1 MLSSSS
7 RRRQPLVLIPK
18 MPADVH
24 NLAEVERYVKDDTNV
39 SKRDADSDSDQEHSN
54 KRQASAP
61 PSPSV
66 SPSGE
71 DHATSPLNGPALN
84 AALSSAQN
92 TSGLVLTAEQQQQIL
107 QYAQANGQQDLVASL
122 ANAMVSPISIP
133 GNLSS
138 ALLQSL
144 QAANV
149 ITSLP
154 GPPPHLPN
162 MDGSTTGQVNDD
174 DESDSQRKRTNNGRA
189 LTDDERRQRRLLR
202 NRMAAKECRKK
213 KKHYVQSMEDKI
225 ARLEEDNLRLRKDI
239 EEANAKLALGN
250 IQEGSESYR
259 LMKEVEELN
268 AKLGHPGLQFIHG
281 VGQQLGEL
289 AQSQTADSR
298 TTDTDSASA

>member
-1 MLSSSS
+1 
-7 RRRQPLVLIPK
+7 

-24 NLAEVERYVKDDTNV
+24 NLAEVERYVKEDTHN
-39 SKRDADSDSDQEHSN
+39 SKRNADSDSDQDHSS
-54 KRQASAP
+54 KRKTSAP

-66 SPSGE
+66 SPSG
-71 DHATSPLNGPALN
+71 DNHAAASLNGAALN

-107 QYAQANGQQDLVASL
+107 QYAQANGQQDLAASL
-122 ANAMVSPISIP
+122 ANAMVSPISVP

-138 ALLQSL
+138 TLLQSL

-154 GPPPHLPN
+154 GPPHLPN
-162 MDGSTTGQVNDD
+162 MDGSTTGQVST
-174 DESDSQRKRTNNGRA
+174 EEDSAHHRKQANNGRA

-213 KKHYVQSMEDKI
+213 KKHYVQTMEEKI
-225 ARLEEDNLRLRKDI
+225 SHLEEENQRLRKEI
-239 EEANAKLALGN
+239 EAANAKLALGSM
-250 IQEGSESYR
+250 QEGSESYR

-289 AQSQTADSR
+289 AQAQATESR
-298 TTDTDSASA
+298 SSNTNDTKM

>member
-1 MLSSSS
+1 
-7 RRRQPLVLIPK
+7 

-24 NLAEVERYVKDDTNV
+24 NLAEVERYVKEETHV
-39 SKRDADSDSDQEHSN
+39 SKRDADSDSDQDHSN
-54 KRQASAP
+54 KRKASAP

-71 DHATSPLNGPALN
+71 NHVTSPLNGAALN

-92 TSGLVLTAEQQQQIL
+92 ASGLVLTAEQQQQIL
-107 QYAQANGQQDLVASL
+107 QYAQANGQQDLATTL
-122 ANAMVSPISIP
+122 ANAMVSPISVP

-138 ALLQSL
+138 TLLQSL

-154 GPPPHLPN
+154 GPPHLPN
-162 MDGSTTGQVNDD
+162 MDGSTSGQVNGEDD
-174 DESDSQRKRTNNGRA
+174 SEQQRKRANNGRA

-213 KKHYVQSMEDKI
+213 KKHYVKSMEEKI
-225 ARLEEDNLRLRKDI
+225 ARLEEDNARLRKEV
-239 EEANAKLALGN
+239 EEANAKLALGSM
-250 IQEGSESYR
+250 QEGSESYR

-281 VGQQLGEL
+281 VGQHLGEL
-289 AQSQTADSR
+289 AQNQTNENRTDDSN
-298 TTDTDSASA
+298 SASA

>member
-1 MLSSSS
+1 
-7 RRRQPLVLIPK
+7 

-24 NLAEVERYVKDDTNV
+24 NLAEVERYVKEETTV
-39 SKRDADSDSDQEHSN
+39 SKRDADSDSEHDHLTQR
-54 KRQASAP
+54 KASAP

-66 SPSGE
+66 SPSDE
-71 DHATSPLNGPALN
+71 NHATSPLNGAALN
-84 AALSSAQN
+84 AALTSAQN

-107 QYAQANGQQDLVASL
+107 QYAQANGQQDLAASL
-122 ANAMVSPISIP
+122 ANAMVSPISVP

-138 ALLQSL
+138 TLLQSL

-154 GPPPHLPN
+154 GPPHLPN
-162 MDGSTTGQVNDD
+162 MDGTTAGQVNGDG
-174 DESDSQRKRTNNGRA
+174 DSEHQRKRANNSRA

-213 KKHYVQSMEDKI
+213 KKNYVQGMEEKI
-225 ARLEEDNLRLRKDI
+225 ARLEEENLRLRKEVED
-239 EEANAKLALGN
+239 ANAKLALDSM
-250 IQEGSESYR
+250 QEGSESYR

-268 AKLGHPGLQFIHG
+268 AKLGHPGLQFIHN

-289 AQSQTADSR
+289 AQSQ
-298 TTDTDSASA
+298 ASENRSSDANAAST

>member
-1 MLSSSS
+1 
-7 RRRQPLVLIPK
+7 

-24 NLAEVERYVKDDTNV
+24 NLAEVERYVKEETHN
-39 SKRDADSDSDQEHSN
+39 SKRNAESDSDQEHSS
-54 KRQASAP
+54 KRKASAP

-66 SPSGE
+66 SPSG
-71 DHATSPLNGPALN
+71 DNHAAASLNGAALN

-107 QYAQANGQQDLVASL
+107 QYAQANGQQDLAASL
-122 ANAMVSPISIP
+122 ANAMVSPISVP

-138 ALLQSL
+138 SLLQSL

-154 GPPPHLPN
+154 GPPHLPN
-162 MDGSTTGQVNDD
+162 MDGSTTAQVST
-174 DESDSQRKRTNNGRA
+174 EEDSVHQRKANNGRA

-213 KKHYVQSMEDKI
+213 KKHYVQSMEEKI
-225 ARLEEDNLRLRKDI
+225 SQLEDDNQRLRKEID
-239 EEANAKLALGN
+239 EANAKLALGSM
-250 IQEGSESYR
+250 QEGSESYR

-289 AQSQTADSR
+289 AQAQAAEARSSDNNESN
-298 TTDTDSASA
+298 